1 MFELSKYLKWVQVY
15 LKWVFCLVVFCI
27 STGLPAVAKTVSG
40 VDLWPS
46 VQILEDDKGILTS
59 DTVITLK
66 SQFTNTKKIPYANLG
81 IRQGAVWL
89 LIPID
94 ATFEHSKDWVL
105 TFGYPLLALAEV
117 YHYHDGKLILRVD
130 VGDEAK
136 VLDGPTQSHNLN
148 VPLSLGGQ
156 GHDILIRVSSEGSL
170 LVPLRLTEAS
180 QELQIRSQSNLIQGM
195 YAGVA
200 LGLWFFALAQLC
212 IKRKLVYVAF
222 AGLTISITLFMFTIQ
237 GMSAEHLWGSIPF
250 LKKHAAH
257 ILILS
262 YIGCSLW
269 FISASLQLRNVAPK
283 LAKIIFWIKCLS
295 FFIVLLIIA
304 NLLPFRITHTLANI
318 LGVLSV
324 VSVLGALWYRARH
337 GVKIVWLIFAGWA
350 IFTSGSIM
358 LAGMFLGAISYSQN
372 IFNYFQISSLFEIF
386 SWLIVL
392 SIDAREKHKQNLDIA
407 QVRLELT
414 TLAETDSLTNL
425 PNRRA
430 LMKRLDKIVSRSS
443 QHSMCG
449 VLALDL
455 DKFKILNDQYGHT
468 FGDQALK
475 EVSNRLIQNLRSRD
489 FICRLGGDE
498 FIVLISGVQDS
509 DFVREISEKLLKAF
523 DADFVIQNQKIK
535 IGITIGYAI
544 APLDGINPDGLLDLA
559 DKALYLGKRNGGNLA
574 VKAISNSSLQS

>member
-1 MFELSKYLKWVQVY
+1 
-15 LKWVFCLVVFCI
+15 
-27 STGLPAVAKTVSG
+27 
-40 VDLWPS
+40 
-46 VQILEDDKGILTS
+46 
-59 DTVITLK
+59 
-66 SQFTNTKKIPYANLG
+66 
-81 IRQGAVWL
+81 
-89 LIPID
+89 
-94 ATFEHSKDWVL
+94 
-105 TFGYPLLALAEV
+105 
-117 YHYHDGKLILRVD
+117 
-130 VGDEAK
+130 
-136 VLDGPTQSHNLN
+136 
-148 VPLSLGGQ
+148 
-156 GHDILIRVSSEGSL
+156 
-170 LVPLRLTEAS
+170 
-180 QELQIRSQSNLIQGM
+180 
-195 YAGVA
+195 
-200 LGLWFFALAQLC
+200 
-212 IKRKLVYVAF
+212 
-222 AGLTISITLFMFTIQ
+222 
-237 GMSAEHLWGSIPF
+237 
-250 LKKHAAH
+250 
-257 ILILS
+257 
-262 YIGCSLW
+262 
-269 FISASLQLRNVAPK
+269 
-283 LAKIIFWIKCLS
+283 
-295 FFIVLLIIA
+295 
-304 NLLPFRITHTLANI
+304 
-318 LGVLSV
+318 
-324 VSVLGALWYRARH
+324 
-337 GVKIVWLIFAGWA
+337 
-350 IFTSGSIM
+350 M

-498 FIVLISGVQDS
+498 FIILISGVQDS